1 MVHRIANKVV
11 NLELSATDEV
21 DNIVKRMR
29 QSGIEDIISLGGGEP
44 CFDTPQNIQEAALRA
59 LRGGKTKYEPT
70 AGDYELRVELGK
82 KLKRENQID
91 STADDIIVT
100 PGGKFAVYLAFQA
113 VLEPGDRVMILEPAW
128 VSYKSM
134 AQLAGAGV
142 VTVDCAAG
150 DGFQPDLDAI
160 KAAMDDSVRFIV
172 VCSPNNPTGAVY
184 SVATLRGI
192 AEIAQHHGAL
202 VLSDEVYE
210 YLLYEGEL
218 YSPASEFD
226 NVVTVNSFS
235 KSYAMTGWRLG
246 YVTGPKEVLEGMIKI
261 YQHSATCVTAFA
273 QAGALEALTGE
284 ASRRASQQMVAGYKE
299 RRDVMA
305 NLLERSAFF
314 DCATPQGA
322 FYCFPSF
329 TLDMPSLEFATELLE
344 EAHVATVPGAA
355 FGQCGEGFLRLC
367 YSTSKENIVEAF
379 DRMEDFIRKRL

>member
-1 MVHRIANKVV
+1 MVHRVANKVA

-21 DNIVKRMR
+21 DNIVKRMQR
-29 QSGIEDIISLGGGEP
+29 SGINDIISLGGGEP

-59 LRGGKTKYEPT
+59 LREGKTKYEPT
-70 AGDYELRVELGK
+70 AGDYELRVELSK
-82 KLKRENQID
+82 KLERENRID
-91 STADDIIVT
+91 ATADDVIVT
-100 PGGKFAVYLAFQA
+100 PGGKFAIYLAFQA
-113 VLEPGDRVMILEPAW
+113 VLEPGDRVMLLEPAW

-142 VTVDCAAG
+142 VTVDCAAD

-160 KAAMDDSVRFIV
+160 RAAMDDSVRFIV

-184 SVATLRGI
+184 SAATLRGI

-218 YSPASEFD
+218 YSPGSEFG
-226 NVVTVNSFS
+226 NVITANSFS
-235 KSYAMTGWRLG
+235 KSHAMTGWRLG
-246 YVTGPKEVLEGMIKI
+246 YVTGPREVLEGMIKI

-273 QAGALEALTGE
+273 QAGAVEALTSE

-299 RRDVMA
+299 RRDLMST
-305 NLLERSAFF
+305 LLEQSEFF
-314 DCATPQGA
+314 DCAAPWGA
-322 FYCFPSF
+322 FYCFPSY
-329 TLDMPSLEFATELLE
+329 TLEMLSLEFATKLLE

-379 DRMEDFIRKRL
+379 DRIKDFIRKRF